1 MTAYPYR
8 PQFGETLRLPAI
20 QWARRMREEQLVR
33 RMAAAENRAAHRL
46 GADWHVIEW
55 PNLRPL
61 VPDGKAPPLPGFL
74 AIGPGG
80 IFSISLVQHGR
91 GRVLIAGDVVQIGG
105 KRPPYVVQARR
116 DARQVGKAL
125 SAASIIAMAGD
136 EVLMSPAA
144 VMMIHNPW
152 IRAVGDAAELRHM
165 AGVLDEI
172 KESIINPYQLKTGL
186 PRDEI
191 SRLMDEETWMSARKA
206 VELGF
211 ADGILYTE
219 EASDQASA
227 RAAPAFAFSRLAVQN
242 KADAAMR
249 RLFDLAREQRAANN
263 LKLQLELIKLREVR
277 EEDES

>member
-1 MTAYPYR
+1 MRFWRFLAR
-8 PQFGETLRLPAI
+8 SDAEAELRIDGEIVDDDDAWLYEWLGISYAAPNTFRQELAQHKGKNLTVWI
-20 QWARRMREEQLVR
+20 DSIGGVVW
-33 RMAAAENRAAHRL
+33 AAA
-46 GADWHVIEW
+46 
-55 PNLRPL
+55 
-61 VPDGKAPPLPGFL
+61 
-74 AIGPGG
+74 G
-80 IFSISLVQHGR
+80 IYNALKEHR
-91 GRVLIAGDVVQIGG
+91 GRVTVKID
-105 KRPPYVVQARR
+105 
-116 DARQVGKAL
+116 GKAL

-152 IRAVGDAAELRHM
+152 VRAAGDAAELRHV

-172 KESIINPYQLKTGL
+172 KAAIVNAYELKTGR

-191 SRLMDEETWMSARKA
+191 SRLMDEETWMSAQKA

-211 ADGILYTE
+211 ADGILYTDG
-219 EASDQASA
+219 ASEPADA
-227 RAAPAFAFSRLAVQN
+227 RAVPAYAFSRLAVQM

>member
-1 MTAYPYR
+1 LGINHAAPNTFRQELA
-8 PQFGETLRLPAI
+8 QHKGKNLTVWVDSI
-20 QWARRMREEQLVR
+20 GGVVW
-33 RMAAAENRAAHRL
+33 AAAGIYNALKEHK
-46 GADWHVIEW
+46 
-55 PNLRPL
+55 
-61 VPDGKAPPLPGFL
+61 GKVTVK
-74 AIGPGG
+74 I
-80 IFSISLVQHGR
+80 
-91 GRVLIAGDVVQIGG
+91 D
-105 KRPPYVVQARR
+105 
-116 DARQVGKAL
+116 GKAL

-152 IRAVGDAAELRHM
+152 VRAAGDAAELRHM

-172 KESIINPYQLKTGL
+172 KAAIVNAYELKTGR

-191 SRLMDEETWMSARKA
+191 SRLMDEETWMSAQKA

-227 RAAPAFAFSRLAVQN
+227 RAAPVYSFSRLAVQM

-249 RLFDLAREQRAANN
+249 RLFDLACAQRAEN
-263 LKLQLELIKLREVR
+263 LKLQLELIKLKEVQ
-277 EEDES
+277 EENESSGVC

>member
-1 MTAYPYR
+1 MRFWRFLAKSDNDVELR
-8 PQFGETLRLPAI
+8 IDGEIVDDDDAWLYEWLGISHAAPNTFRQELAQHKGKNLTVWIDSIGGAV
-20 QWARRMREEQLVR
+20 W
-33 RMAAAENRAAHRL
+33 AAA
-46 GADWHVIEW
+46 
-55 PNLRPL
+55 
-61 VPDGKAPPLPGFL
+61 
-74 AIGPGG
+74 G
-80 IFSISLVQHGR
+80 IYNALKEHR
-91 GRVLIAGDVVQIGG
+91 GRVTVKID
-105 KRPPYVVQARR
+105 
-116 DARQVGKAL
+116 GKAL

-152 IRAVGDAAELRHM
+152 VRAAGDAAELRHV

-172 KESIINPYQLKTGL
+172 KAAIVNAYELKTGR

-191 SRLMDEETWMSARKA
+191 SRLMDEETWMSAQKA

>member
-1 MTAYPYR
+1 MR
-8 PQFGETLRLPAI
+8 FWRFLGKSDNEVELRIDGEIVDDDDAWLYEWLGISHAAPNTFRQELAQHKGKNLTVWI
-20 QWARRMREEQLVR
+20 DSIGGVVW
-33 RMAAAENRAAHRL
+33 AAAGIYNALKEHK
-46 GADWHVIEW
+46 
-55 PNLRPL
+55 
-61 VPDGKAPPLPGFL
+61 GKVTVK
-74 AIGPGG
+74 I
-80 IFSISLVQHGR
+80 
-91 GRVLIAGDVVQIGG
+91 D
-105 KRPPYVVQARR
+105 
-116 DARQVGKAL
+116 GKAL

-152 IRAVGDAAELRHM
+152 VRAAGDAAELRHM

-172 KESIINPYQLKTGL
+172 KAAIINAYQLKTGR

-227 RAAPAFAFSRLAVQN
+227 RAAPAYAFSRLAIQN

-249 RLFDLAREQRAANN
+249 RLFDLAQKQQRAENTKN
-263 LKLQLELIKLREVR
+263 LTLQLELIKLKEVKN
-277 EEDES
+277 DEVDS

>member
-1 MTAYPYR
+1 MAR
-8 PQFGETLRLPAI
+8 FWQFFSKSDSDVELRIDGEIVDDDDSWIYEWLGINHAAPNTF
-20 QWARRMREEQLVR
+20 RRELSEHRGKNLTVWIDSIGGVVW
-33 RMAAAENRAAHRL
+33 AAAGIYNALKEHK
-46 GADWHVIEW
+46 
-55 PNLRPL
+55 
-61 VPDGKAPPLPGFL
+61 GKVTVK
-74 AIGPGG
+74 I
-80 IFSISLVQHGR
+80 
-91 GRVLIAGDVVQIGG
+91 D
-105 KRPPYVVQARR
+105 
-116 DARQVGKAL
+116 GKAL

-152 IRAVGDAAELRHM
+152 VRAAGDAAELRHV

-172 KESIINPYQLKTGL
+172 KAAIVNAYELKTGR

-191 SRLMDEETWMSARKA
+191 SRLMDEETWMSAQKA

-211 ADGILYTE
+211 ADGILYTDG
-219 EASDQASA
+219 ASDQASA

>member
-1 MTAYPYR
+1 VR
-8 PQFGETLRLPAI
+8 FWQFLARSDSEVELRIDGEIVDDEDAWLYEWLGISHAAPNTFRQELSQHKGKNLTVWI
-20 QWARRMREEQLVR
+20 DSIGGVVW
-33 RMAAAENRAAHRL
+33 AAAGIYNALMEHK
-46 GADWHVIEW
+46 
-55 PNLRPL
+55 
-61 VPDGKAPPLPGFL
+61 GK
-74 AIGPGG
+74 
-80 IFSISLVQHGR
+80 VT
-91 GRVLIAGDVVQIGG
+91 VKVD
-105 KRPPYVVQARR
+105 
-116 DARQVGKAL
+116 GKAL

-152 IRAVGDAAELRHM
+152 VRAAGDASELRHM

-172 KESIINPYQLKTGL
+172 KEAVINAYEIKTGL